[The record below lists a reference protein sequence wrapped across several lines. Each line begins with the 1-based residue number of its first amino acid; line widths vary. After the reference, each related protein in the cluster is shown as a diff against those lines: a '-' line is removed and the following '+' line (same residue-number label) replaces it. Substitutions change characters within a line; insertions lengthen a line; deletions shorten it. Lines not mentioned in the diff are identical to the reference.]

1 MDESKLYLV
10 FEYLFMDLKKYIDDQ
25 RKQNTRI
32 DVGLTQSYMFQ
43 MLQEGVK
50 NCRSFFSP
58 NFKVLWFKLVKMRTQ
73 I

>member
-43 MLQEGVK
+43 MLQAGVE
-50 NCRSFFSP
+50 NFDHFF
-58 NFKVLWFKLVKMRTQ
+58 
-73 I
+73 